1 MLNARALSSVALLFG
16 FALLSSI
23 AVPSSFAMQ
32 RANDGFDAAAP
43 QRPVEA
49 YQTGEGVIVL
59 SNRPATAEP
68 EAIEPAADAA
78 TPQSSNAV
86 APTPVTASASPSAS
100 GEPASEPPASHAATA
115 LGVGLFVAILALAG
129 AALLVQRRR
138 TRSTARYAALLA
150 GSEPV
155 GTPSE
160 APAPVAPGPFA
171 PVPVVVEPRPAAP
184 ARSAEERSSPR
195 SAPPP
200 SGISAPPAS
209 ERQWQSQPPP
219 RNVKDPPE

>member
-1 MLNARALSSVALLFG
+1 MLNTRTLASFAMLWSVAILSSVAMR
-16 FALLSSI
+16 
-23 AVPSSFAMQ
+23 SSFAMQ
-32 RANDGFDAAAP
+32 RASDAADAAP

-49 YQTGEGVIVL
+49 YQTGEGVTVL
-59 SNRPATAEP
+59 SNRPATP
-68 EAIEPAADAA
+68 EAEAVERSDAA
-78 TPQSSNAV
+78 TPLASNAV
-86 APTPVTASASPSAS
+86 APAPVTASTSPVAA
-100 GEPASEPPASHAATA
+100 GEPASEPLASPAATA
-115 LGVGLFVAILALAG
+115 AWVGLFVAILALAG
-129 AALLVQRRR
+129 AALLVRRRR

-150 GSEPV
+150 GSAPV
-155 GTPSE
+155 GTPRDTAPPA
-160 APAPVAPGPFA
+160 APAPFA
-171 PVPVVVEPRPAAP
+171 PVPVVVEPRPAVP

>member
-1 MLNARALSSVALLFG
+1 MLNTRALASFALLWSL
-16 FALLSSI
+16 ALLSSI
-23 AVPSSFAMQ
+23 AVSPSFAMQ
-32 RANDGFDAAAP
+32 RASDGADAAP

-59 SNRPATAEP
+59 SNRPATP
-68 EAIEPAADAA
+68 EAEAADSADAA
-78 TPQSSNAV
+78 TPMASNAV
-86 APTPVTASASPSAS
+86 APAPVSASTSPVAA
-100 GEPASEPPASHAATA
+100 GEPQAGHAATA
-115 LGVGLFVAILALAG
+115 AWVGLFVAILALAG
-129 AALLVQRRR
+129 AAMLVRRRR

-155 GTPSE
+155 GMPDA
-160 APAPVAPGPFA
+160 APPTAPGPFA
-171 PVPVVVEPRPAAP
+171 PVPVVVEQRPAMP
-184 ARSAEERSSPR
+184 AKSAEERSSPR